1 MFKNKLKIE
10 AVQGMDLFELSSRFT
25 YITNLGDKIIV
36 PRGFRTN
43 FASIPSILRWYCDDS
58 HWTIRPGSVIHD
70 YLYSAESAH
79 LGFTRKQADSVLL
92 ESMLGLGMRTT
103 QAFVI
108 YFTLRFFGAGHYEPR
123 D

>member
-10 AVQGMDLFELSSRFT
+10 AVRGEDFYILTSRFS
-25 YITNLGDKIIV
+25 YITNLGDIIIV
-36 PRGFRTN
+36 PKGFKTN
-43 FASIPSILRWYCDDS
+43 FASIPPVLGFYCSSD

-108 YFTLRFFGAGHYEPR
+108 YYVLRLCGRSHYEKR
-123 D
+123 

>member
-1 MFKNKLKIE
+1 VFKNKLKIE
-10 AVQGMDLFELSSRFT
+10 AVRGENFYILTSRFS
-25 YITNLGDKIIV
+25 YITNLGDIIIV
-36 PRGFRTN
+36 PKGFKTN
-43 FASIPSILRWYCDDS
+43 FGSIPPCLRWYCDDS

-108 YFTLRFFGAGHYEPR
+108 YYVLRFFGRSHYEKR
-123 D
+123 

>member
-1 MFKNKLKIE
+1 VFKNKLKIE
-10 AVQGMDLFELSSRFT
+10 AVRGEDFYILTSRFS
-25 YITNLGDKIIV
+25 YITNLGDIIIV
-36 PRGFRTN
+36 PKNFKTN
-43 FASIPSILRWYCDDS
+43 FASIPPILAIYCKSD

-92 ESMLGLGMRTT
+92 ESMLGLGMRPT

-108 YFTLRFFGAGHYEPR
+108 YFVLRFFGRGHYEKR
-123 D
+123 

>member
-10 AVQGMDLFELSSRFT
+10 AVRGEDFYILTSRFS
-25 YITNLGDKIIV
+25 YITNLGDIIIV
-36 PRGFRTN
+36 PKNFKTN
-43 FASIPSILRWYCDDS
+43 FASIPPILAFYCSSD

-108 YFTLRFFGAGHYEPR
+108 YFTLRLFGAGHYEPR